1 MIWFIF
7 GAAAGFVTGIFCM
20 AMMRVAS
27 DSDDDAEKEYLA
39 RKRNPPD
46 NQINHSDKNQ
56 QTDSSRGKKRQL
68 SVFFYWTEK
77 FFAASVGRQ
86 EMIECR
92 KK

>member
-39 RKRNPPD
+39 KKRNPPD
-46 NQINHSDKNQ
+46 KQVNHSDKNQ
-56 QTDSSRGKKRQL
+56 QTDSSRGKKR
-68 SVFFYWTEK
+68 
-77 FFAASVGRQ
+77 
-86 EMIECR
+86 
-92 KK
+92 

>member
-46 NQINHSDKNQ
+46 NQTNHSDKN
-56 QTDSSRGKKRQL
+56 
-68 SVFFYWTEK
+68 
-77 FFAASVGRQ
+77 
-86 EMIECR
+86 
-92 KK
+92 